1 MFEIATLQVAGLAPT
16 MIGVKLPFSKQTSV
30 DQVIDEYSA
39 NMMTELNEYTGSID
53 TLFQHNVSPKALT
66 LLSNL
71 QLSGDDH
78 GKANRGIIAY
88 FIIKAPIYWWCEME
102 TYIAGHTRI
111 SSQSTMH
118 WDAKGLTGDELQKVK
133 SEIPMGRELIKVDAF
148 SYQTLRRIVKQR
160 SNHRLAEWHQFIDH
174 LKTLPFA
181 NELIFREDSTVTS
194 FNGIGE
200 YVNKV
205 HGNTEG

>member
-1 MFEIATLQVAGLAPT
+1 MFEIATLQVAGLTPT

-30 DQVIDEYSA
+30 DQVIDEYGA
-39 NMMTELNEYTGSID
+39 NMMTEINEYNGSID
-53 TLFQHNVSPKALT
+53 ELFQHNVSPKALT

-88 FIIKAPIYWWCEME
+88 FIIKAPIYWWCEEE
-102 TYIAGHTRI
+102 TYVAGRTRI

-118 WDAKGLTGDELQKVK
+118 WDAKGLEGEELQKVK

-160 SNHRLAEWHQFIDH
+160 STHRLKEWHKFIDH
-174 LKTLPFA
+174 LHTLPFA
-181 NELIFREDSTVTS
+181 DELIF
-194 FNGIGE
+194 N
-200 YVNKV
+200 
-205 HGNTEG
+205 

>member
-1 MFEIATLQVAGLAPT
+1 MEIATLQVAGLTPT

-30 DQVIDEYSA
+30 DQVIDEYGA
-39 NMMTELNEYTGSID
+39 NMMTELNEYNGSID
-53 TLFQHNVSPKALT
+53 EFFHHNVSPKALN

-88 FIIKAPIYWWCEME
+88 FIIKAPIYWWCECE

-148 SYQTLRRIVKQR
+148 SYQTLRRIVQQR
-160 SNHRLAEWHQFIDH
+160 SNHRLKEWHQFIDH

-181 NELIFREDSTVTS
+181 KELIFRTNSTVDS
-194 FNGIGE
+194 FKGVGE
-200 YVNKV
+200 YMNKV
-205 HGNTEG
+205 QGNAES